1 MSDKEANGDGGKP
14 AESAPTAAPSS
25 AVVVSEQE
33 KQLAATATAEFNAG
47 RYASCIEA
55 LDKLRALRP
64 TDGKVAHNRAI
75 ARFYASGKKNSEE
88 LAQDMAEVASLLHV
102 NLASPD
108 SLDDVDQCVPFFN
121 HAVSLYHAQQYRKAV
136 AILDRLFQ
144 FIEPLDESVTRKICF
159 LYIELCLCLKQPEK
173 VLGLIAYA
181 ESLVFGS
188 RAAAAAAAGETPSPL
203 EKDEEPREPAKLGAH
218 WTRLQQYKTRCFM
231 LLRSTKASKR
241 EIKSLVNSGA
251 PTSQTVFLRS
261 QLEFMRGNYRKAVKV
276 LCTAQLQGDPK
287 VTAMYH
293 NNVGCVHFYTG
304 KPHLGCFSFDKALRA
319 YHEGV
324 KAGVFD
330 NRMYYELVYNL
341 GVQNLHAGR
350 YVAAFDCLVEAVRFQ
365 PTNARLWL
373 RIAECCVYRHK
384 SDNAIDFQL
393 KERKLNMVRG
403 TVGSGPYRKIV
414 LAPSISTDRYV
425 PVGSDHSAAIPV
437 PTLEFATLCLKN
449 ALLLLP
455 ETAASETGSATSV
468 AGGDD
473 TAQPGNGGAT
483 GSAQT
488 PPHVLD
494 EVAALRNSALA
505 LAAYVALCLN
515 DVVIALE
522 HAESL
527 LSQPRISGIHSFL
540 GHLYAAEALLL
551 LDRVPDAV
559 EHLNPELVT
568 DLSYG
573 FPGEA
578 DDSGNNKD
586 GSKPATPEAEDKAY
600 RKPWYPASTSTARVI
615 SLYNL
620 AVAYT
625 LRGGLSKATETLR
638 LVSASKGQDPE
649 IPVQALMLA
658 IYVQLQQGH
667 ADLAKSIIK
676 QHLPQYT

>member
-1 MSDKEANGDGGKP
+1 MFDKEANGDGGKP
-14 AESAPTAAPSS
+14 TESASTAAPASV
-25 AVVVSEQE
+25 VVVSEQE

-55 LDKLRALRP
+55 LDKLQALRP
-64 TDGKVAHNRAI
+64 TDGKVAHNRAV
-75 ARFYASGKKNSEE
+75 ARFYASDKKNSEE
-88 LAQDMAEVASLLHV
+88 LTRDMAEVASLLHV
-102 NLASPD
+102 NLANPD
-108 SLDDVDQCVPFFN
+108 SLDDVDHCIPAFN

-144 FIEPLDESVTRKICF
+144 FIEPLDESVSRKICF

-173 VLGLIAYA
+173 VLGLIAYT
-181 ESLVFGS
+181 ENLLFGS
-188 RAAAAAAAGETPSPL
+188 RAVAGETPSPS
-203 EKDEEPREPAKLGAH
+203 EKDDEPRNLPKLGAD

-241 EIKSLVNSGA
+241 EIKNLVNSGA
-251 PTSQTVFLRS
+251 ASNQTVFLRS

-293 NNVGCVHFYTG
+293 NNIGCVHFYTG
-304 KPHLGCFSFDKALRA
+304 KPHLGSFNFDKALRA
-319 YHEGV
+319 HHEAA

-341 GVQNLHAGR
+341 GVQNLHAGK
-350 YVAAFDCLVEAVRFQ
+350 YTAAFDCLVEAVRFQ

-384 SDNAIDFQL
+384 SDNAADFQL
-393 KERKLNMVRG
+393 KERKQNMIRG
-403 TVGSGPYRKIV
+403 TAGSGPYRKIV
-414 LAPSISTDRYV
+414 LAPSISMDRYV
-425 PVGSDHSAAIPV
+425 PVGSDQSAAMPV

-455 ETAASETGSATSV
+455 EAAAPEAGGATVV
-468 AGGDD
+468 AGSDD
-473 TAQPGNGGAT
+473 AAQPGNGGAV

-488 PPHVLD
+488 PSHTLD
-494 EVAALRNSALA
+494 EVGSLRNSALA

-522 HAESL
+522 HAQNL

-559 EHLNPELVT
+559 EHLNPDLVT
-568 DLSYG
+568 DLSYS
-573 FPGEA
+573 FPGEP
-578 DDSGNNKD
+578 DDGGNKD
-586 GSKPATPEAEDKAY
+586 GSKPPTPEADDKAY

-676 QHLPQYT
+676 QHLPQYK